1 MKPKIEAYE
10 TTNRIRRRV
19 NADRWFAVESVVDP
33 GTVYVKTDDEW
44 AVMQSGITVRIP
56 DSLVR
61 ELAEIAAL

>member
-19 NADRWFAVESVVDP
+19 NADRWFAVESTVDA

-44 AVMQSGITVRIP
+44 AIMQAGMTVRIP
-56 DSLVR
+56 DALVR
-61 ELAEIAAL
+61 ELAEIATM